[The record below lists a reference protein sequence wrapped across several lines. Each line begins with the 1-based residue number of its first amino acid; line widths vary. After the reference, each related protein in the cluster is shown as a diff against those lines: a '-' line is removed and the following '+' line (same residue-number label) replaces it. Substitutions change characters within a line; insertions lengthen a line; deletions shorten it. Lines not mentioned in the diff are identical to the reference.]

1 MAVKIFSAAIVGFG
15 GRIIEIEVEATH
27 GLRSFD
33 IVGLPDKSVQ
43 ESKDRTSAAIKSSGF
58 SPASAQAKKVL
69 VNLAPADLKKEGS
82 FYDLPIALGY
92 LLKTEQI
99 KFDPKGKIFIG
110 ELSLNGEL
118 KPARGV
124 LALCLAIRENPEI
137 KDIIVPMANA
147 EECALAFLDFK
158 QPINI
163 IPAESLKQVIN
174 WLLGKEKIESY
185 QKDKQEFLKN
195 VADKECVDI
204 GWIKGQE
211 TAKRALEI
219 CAAGGHNLLMVGPPG
234 GGKSL
239 LAKALPSIMP
249 PLAIS
254 EMVEVTK
261 IYSLAGLLTSEK
273 PFMASRPFRSP
284 HHTAS
289 PSAIVGGTGTSNPG
303 EITLA
308 HRGILFLDEFPEFHR
323 DVLESLRQPMEDGTI
338 TVSRAKQR
346 STFPCR
352 FMLVAAANPTP
363 GGYFEDE
370 GGPGYTSGQLAKYK
384 RKLSGPI
391 VDRIDLYV
399 ELPQVKYD
407 SLIDQKR
414 EAQSQKIKSRVSQ
427 ARAIQEA
434 RFAGQGILLN
444 SEMQV
449 PQIEK
454 YCALNEAS
462 HNLARRFVD
471 SGALSARGY
480 HRVLKVARTI
490 ADLAGEENIKQEHLS
505 EALMF
510 RQKNN

>member
-43 ESKDRTSAAIKSSGF
+43 ESKDRTCAAIKSSGF
-58 SPASAQAKKVL
+58 SPAFAQAKKVL

-99 KFDPKGKIFIG
+99 KFDPRGKIFIG

-124 LALCLAIRENPEI
+124 LALCLAIRENKEI
-137 KDIIVPMANA
+137 ANIIVPQANA
-147 EECALAFLDFK
+147 QECALAFLDAPQK
-158 QPINI
+158 INI
-163 IPAESLKQVIN
+163 IPVNSLKQTIN
-174 WLLGKEKIESY
+174 WLQGKEKIENY
-185 QKDKQEFLKN
+185 QI
-195 VADKECVDI
+195 DKEIFLGEINDKEGIDI

-219 CAAGGHNLLMVGPPG
+219 CASGGHNLLMVGPPG

-249 PLAIS
+249 PLAIN

-261 IYSLAGLLTSEK
+261 IYSLAGLLTPEK
-273 PFMASRPFRSP
+273 PFMGNRPFRSP

-289 PSAIVGGTGTSNPG
+289 PSAIVGGAGTANPG

-308 HRGILFLDEFPEFHR
+308 HRGVLFLDEFPEFHR

-338 TVSRAKQR
+338 TISRAKQR
-346 STFPCR
+346 ATFPCR
-352 FMLVAAANPTP
+352 FTLLAAANPTP
-363 GGYFEDE
+363 GGYFENND
-370 GGPGYTSGQLAKYK
+370 GPNYTSGQLAKYK

-407 SLIDQKR
+407 NLIDQTR
-414 EAQSQKIKSRVSQ
+414 QAQSQKIKLKVLE
-427 ARAIQEA
+427 ARKIQGA

-454 YCALNEAS
+454 YCQLDTAS
-462 HNLARRFVD
+462 HNLARKFVD

-490 ADLAGEENIKQEHLS
+490 ADLAGEPDIKQEHLS